1 MSYNLNINS
10 IIVLLDFYED
20 SLMFFKPLCNK
31 FFENGFNV
39 SVIFANPPYNK
50 NKVLSGSILSDD
62 VFSDSKLNV
71 FYEDSFSVECF
82 DKNSVVINLLKSN
95 VPLALTFYYKLREY
109 FSFPMFRIFRGLGPG
124 IFYRGTSKATLM
136 ANYAF
141 VYGNTTVDSNLEVKD
156 RLFCAGSLKVQYI
169 RNAFKGQ
176 ESICTGDNKNKRCIM
191 FALDNVYEQFEVLE
205 SILSDPDWNNFRL
218 LANNMDINV
227 CARHHIGS
235 SPELINEL
243 DGLFGD
249 KFDYVSSV
257 SIYDDFR
264 MSDLWVCFFGSS
276 SAIEALAAN
285 VRVALLPYYSNNFVN
300 FFDGESVSIIYNCE
314 ILKNIIDDF
323 NGYDCSSLYMSK
335 YLIENVISLDF
346 DSSSFIVNK
355 IINICCCDV

>member
-1 MSYNLNINS
+1 
-10 IIVLLDFYED
+10 
-20 SLMFFKPLCNK
+20 
-31 FFENGFNV
+31 
-39 SVIFANPPYNK
+39 
-50 NKVLSGSILSDD
+50 
-62 VFSDSKLNV
+62 
-71 FYEDSFSVECF
+71 
-82 DKNSVVINLLKSN
+82 
-95 VPLALTFYYKLREY
+95 
-109 FSFPMFRIFRGLGPG
+109 
-124 IFYRGTSKATLM
+124 
-136 ANYAF
+136 
-141 VYGNTTVDSNLEVKD
+141 
-156 RLFCAGSLKVQYI
+156 
-169 RNAFKGQ
+169 
-176 ESICTGDNKNKRCIM
+176 
-191 FALDNVYEQFEVLE
+191 VLE